1 MTTITSTSF
10 SAKRFATA
18 FALCVAAVVPGQA
31 ADWSFKVFDPP
42 VAYQGQFDLRFWFG
56 QGNTS
61 KNLFDTTGAALV
73 SRLTYS
79 NFSIFAGEG
88 VGRFDFNNGWFV
100 KGYVGGGGLWSGKL
114 KDEDFPPA
122 IVPYSA
128 TLSTQKFGSLT
139 YGSVDAGVNFARG
152 PDFHVGLYAG
162 YHFLRETVS
171 AFGCGQIAS
180 NPNVCGGG
188 IPDFVKVITQ
198 VNNWNSV
205 RVGIDAA
212 FEVNRLK
219 LSVDAAYLPVCALSG
234 TDAHWLRIEPIN
246 TTHWCLQRPGPED
259 GTGWGDQLDGLLSY
273 RLSDCTG
280 RRNRR
285 PLLAHGAQRAL
296 AHFEGHGERLVTL
309 STQPVNWK
317 TDNFGVFL
325 QTSVKLGPYP
335 LIAN

>member
-10 SAKRFATA
+10 SAKRFAAA
-18 FALCVAAVVPGQA
+18 FALCIAAIVPGQA
-31 ADWSFKVFDPP
+31 ADWSYKIFDPP
-42 VAYQGQFDLRFWFG
+42 AAYQGQFDLRFWFG

-61 KNLFDTTGAALV
+61 KNLFDSTGAALV

-79 NFSIFAGEG
+79 NFSIFTGEG

-100 KGYVGGGGLWSGKL
+100 KGYAGGGGLWSGKL

-139 YGSVDAGVNFARG
+139 YGSFDAGLNFARG

-171 AFGCGQIAS
+171 AFGCGQIAD
-180 NPNVCGGG
+180 NPSVCGGG

-212 FEVNRLK
+212 FEFNRFK
-219 LSVDAAYLPVCALSG
+219 LAVDAAWLPYVYLAGS
-234 TDAHWLRIEPIN
+234 DAHWLRINPFVVGAFSGPI
-246 TTHWCLQRPGPED
+246 PED
-259 GTGWGDQLDGLLSY
+259 GSGWGYQLESFLSY
-273 RLSDCTG
+273 RVSDSLSVGVGGRYWHMEATG
-280 RRNRR
+280 
-285 PLLAHGAQRAL
+285 LT
-296 AHFEGHGERLVTL
+296 HFEGRVVGFNALP
-309 STQPVNWK
+309 QPVDWK
-317 TDNFGVFL
+317 LDNFGAFI
-325 QTSVKLGPYP
+325 QASVKLGPYP
-335 LIAN
+335 VIGN